1 MRHILGD
8 KPDEHREDQHIIS
21 LASSYGWKSSYS
33 CFKYFLSVKVRK
45 SFFFLLDSAPYGSE
59 KAFGLLNAAA
69 VSSKMEVAVGLYG
82 DGVYLAL
89 AGQDSRALG
98 QPNNSD
104 ILYAYPEMRILAHE
118 LSLADRG
125 LMSAGL
131 VERVEL
137 MDEDEFFEEMLE
149 SDGIILL

>member
-1 MRHILGD
+1 MLELCSICESTKVL
-8 KPDEHREDQHIIS
+8 
-21 LASSYGWKSSYS
+21 
-33 CFKYFLSVKVRK
+33 FLPPGN
-45 SFFFLLDSAPYGSE
+45 APYGSE

-69 VSSKMEVAVGLYG
+69 VSSKMDVAVGLYG

-98 QPNNSD
+98 LPNHSD

-118 LSLADRG
+118 FSLVDRG

-137 MDEDEFFEEMLE
+137 MDEEKFFEEMLE

>member
-1 MRHILGD
+1 MN
-8 KPDEHREDQHIIS
+8 S
-21 LASSYGWKSSYS
+21 A
-33 CFKYFLSVKVRK
+33 
-45 SFFFLLDSAPYGSE
+45 FFLLDSAPYGSE

-69 VSSKMEVAVGLYG
+69 VSVRLNSVVGLYG

-98 QPNNSD
+98 QPNHSD

-118 LSLADRG
+118 PSLVDRG
-125 LMSAGL
+125 LMRAAL

-137 MDEDEFFEEMLE
+137 ADEDEFVERMLQSE
-149 SDGIILL
+149 CIILL

>member
-1 MRHILGD
+1 MRM
-8 KPDEHREDQHIIS
+8 
-21 LASSYGWKSSYS
+21 
-33 CFKYFLSVKVRK
+33 V
-45 SFFFLLDSAPYGSE
+45 FFLLESAPYGSE

-69 VSSKMEVAVGLYG
+69 VSSKMEAAVGLYG

-98 QPNNSD
+98 QPTHSD

-118 LSLADRG
+118 PSLADRG
-125 LMSAGL
+125 LMSFGL

-137 MDEDEFFEEMLE
+137 MDGDKFLEEMLE